1 MIMKRLCI
9 SLLITIVLYDAYEIV
24 RDILTHDDDILKSA
38 SLQSA
43 SLQNDQYYH
52 LPKSTTTTWVFN
64 DDSTVLY
71 IQNDLRTDKP
81 PPDRLP
87 HIALRQE

>member
-38 SLQSA
+38 SLQ
-43 SLQNDQYYH
+43 NDQYYH

-64 DDSTVLY
+64 DDTVQFCTY
-71 IQNDLRTDKP
+71 KMI
-81 PPDRLP
+81 
-87 HIALRQE
+87 